1 MRCSYPSFATV
12 CNLDGTPVLYGFVSY
27 VHMSTLM
34 YDKDIGSTVR
44 RTVLDCDR
52 GSRHNCR
59 ITALEY
65 LLLLVGEDIAYH
77 QQCEQAYR
85 PVEAHPLDN
94 VLRTE
99 QVQKHKHQCHYHGA
113 YCRLRP
119 TINTCQINQRLIPCD
134 KEHLLG
140 RGDLIYRL
148 ALHELQVK
156 PYVTVAWRQFLSPFV
171 CDDGLSDVATTVIG
185 IAQIVIKFRTLC
197 RLYQL
202 LIVDYRLLI
211 VAFLVFCIGVCLCY
225 CNDESGIISINSIK
239 AIGTLALA
247 FLDFSEP
254 SISIIATIADSYV
267 LFIFPAAS
275 PGA

>member
-85 PVEAHPLDN
+85 PVEA
-94 VLRTE
+94 
-99 QVQKHKHQCHYHGA
+99 
-113 YCRLRP
+113 
-119 TINTCQINQRLIPCD
+119 
-134 KEHLLG
+134 LLTMSFG
-140 RGDLIYRL
+140 QNRYR
-148 ALHELQVK
+148 
-156 PYVTVAWRQFLSPFV
+156 
-171 CDDGLSDVATTVIG
+171 
-185 IAQIVIKFRTLC
+185 
-197 RLYQL
+197 
-202 LIVDYRLLI
+202 
-211 VAFLVFCIGVCLCY
+211 
-225 CNDESGIISINSIK
+225 
-239 AIGTLALA
+239 
-247 FLDFSEP
+247 
-254 SISIIATIADSYV
+254 SISTNAIIMEHIAVFAQPSTLV
-267 LFIFPAAS
+267 RLTNA
-275 PGA
+275 